1 MMMPLLYH
9 QKNIKRMTKLLS
21 AFIFILVLT
30 LFSVSTV
37 FAVPKKAPQ
46 QIKPDS
52 SKVNVKKF
60 DAKAIEKLKAQKD
73 FNYDGES
80 TGEPSLWDIFWQWLW
95 NTIAKIFNSV
105 PYGGKILKYLLIAL
119 SIAFLVYVILKSL
132 GIDTIRLLRG
142 DAKKVD
148 IAYSESLENIHEIN
162 FDSEIEKAIANLNYR
177 LAIRLLYLKCLK
189 QLSDKNLIQW
199 QIDKTNSAYVH
210 ELANPQQK
218 QTFGLLTRQ
227 FEYVWY
233 GDFTID
239 KNAFGNINLLFQ
251 NFNKQL

>member
-1 MMMPLLYH
+1 ML
-9 QKNIKRMTKLLS
+9 KLFT
-21 AFIFILVLT
+21 AFIFT
-30 LFSVSTV
+30 LALALFLAGTAT
-37 FAVPKKAPQ
+37 AVPKKLPL
-46 QIKPDS
+46 QIKTDS
-52 SKVNVKKF
+52 SKISVKKF
-60 DAKAIEKLKAQKD
+60 DAKAIDKLRAEKD
-73 FNYDGES
+73 FNYNGES
-80 TGEPSLWDIFWQWLW
+80 TGEPTLWDIFWQWVW
-95 NTIAKIFNSV
+95 NTLGRIFNSI

-119 SIAFLVYVILKSL
+119 SIVLLAYIILKSL
-132 GIDTIRLLRG
+132 GIDAMRLLSG
-142 DAKKVD
+142 NAKKVD
-148 IAYSESLENIHEIN
+148 MAYSESLENIHEIN
-162 FDSEIEKAIANLNYR
+162 FDDEIEKATANLNYR

-199 QIDKTNSAYVH
+199 QIDKTNSAYQH
-210 ELANPQQK
+210 ELANQQQR